1 MICEGL
7 SEEEKGGRR
16 WKPYFLDD
24 LMRTL
29 AFVFLS
35 HSVRY
40 FMAWAVLC
48 AFCTIDYLYYIQRFS
63 VYWICSF
70 FGSLGTG
77 RLAFEAHS
85 LIERSEIRNVI
96 QKPGPSVRRI
106 TVSPVSRLFLST
118 ISCL

>member
-7 SEEEKGGRR
+7 SEEEKVGRR

-40 FMAWAVLC
+40 FMAWAVPC
-48 AFCTIDYLYYIQRFS
+48 AFCMIDYLYYIQRFS

-70 FGSLGTG
+70 FWKF
-77 RLAFEAHS
+77 R
-85 LIERSEIRNVI
+85 
-96 QKPGPSVRRI
+96 
-106 TVSPVSRLFLST
+106 
-118 ISCL
+118 